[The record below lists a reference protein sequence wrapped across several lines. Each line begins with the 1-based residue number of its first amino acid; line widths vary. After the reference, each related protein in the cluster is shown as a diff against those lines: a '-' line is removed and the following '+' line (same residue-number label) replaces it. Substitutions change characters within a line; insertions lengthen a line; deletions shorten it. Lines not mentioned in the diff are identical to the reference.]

1 MMQVFLEDKVFSR
14 NALLL
19 YILQVLRQVETCV
32 LSVPVGQL
40 GNTSN
45 TSPGPPGRPNS
56 FQRSGLGPN
65 GSSATPARAREN
77 THPPFG
83 WFLGNFLCTSL
94 AFYCLIKNGFSGSG
108 MLHLWGAIIGMIV
121 GLVLM
126 GLFRQAINMRM
137 SSGTFADWPISSVKL
152 GTTLSVVGW
161 LFGLANLVIFAIEIS
176 RNL

>member
-1 MMQVFLEDKVFSR
+1 MQVFLKRKVFSR

-19 YILQVLRQVETCV
+19 NKLQILSQVETCV
-32 LSVPVGQL
+32 LSVLVGQL

-45 TSPGPPGRPNS
+45 TTPGPPGRPTS
-56 FQRSGLGPN
+56 FQRTGLGPN
-65 GSSATPARAREN
+65 GSSITPARARDN
-77 THPPFG
+77 THPPLG
-83 WFLGNFLCTSL
+83 WFIGNVLCTAL
-94 AFYCLIKNGFSGSG
+94 AFFCLIKNGFSGSG

-126 GLFRQAINMRM
+126 GLFRQAINLRM

-152 GTTLSVVGW
+152 GTTLSVTGW

>member
-1 MMQVFLEDKVFSR
+1 MQVFLKDKVFSR
-14 NALLL
+14 NARLFHK
-19 YILQVLRQVETCV
+19 LQVLSQVETCV

-45 TSPGPPGRPNS
+45 TTPGPPGRPTS
-56 FQRSGLGPN
+56 FQKTGLGPN
-65 GSSATPARAREN
+65 GSSATPARARDN
-77 THPPFG
+77 THPPLG
-83 WFLGNFLCTSL
+83 WFIGNVLCTSL
-94 AFYCLIKNGFSGSG
+94 AFYCLIARGFSGSG
-108 MLHLWGAIIGMIV
+108 LFHLWGAIIGMIV

-126 GLFRQAINMRM
+126 GLFRQAINLRM

-152 GTTLSVVGW
+152 GTSLSVTGW